1 MKCDFDIAVIGAGSG
16 GLVTAA
22 GSAALGAKVILFEAN
37 KTGGECLYNGC
48 VPSKAFLKC
57 AHTAY
62 DIRNG
67 STMGIHAGNIT
78 VDFAAVMGKVE
89 EAIELIKPHDSVARF
104 EGLGVKVIQSKA
116 EMVDSHTI
124 KAGELLYTAK
134 NIVIAT
140 GSEPVTPPIK
150 GIEEIPYL
158 TNKNF
163 FDLREQPEHLIVLG
177 AGPIGLE
184 LGQGLSHLGTKVS
197 IIDRSDHLFKK
208 DEPEVS
214 PIMEARMKADGV
226 QLHLN
231 TKIIEV
237 KRNLDS
243 ISVVVEENGGIQEI
257 TGSHLMVSLGRKPV
271 TSGIGLEHA
280 GVETDERG
288 YIKAN
293 EKMQTNIDNI
303 YACGDCTGPFLFT
316 HMAGH
321 QAGVIVRNAL
331 LKLNAKVNYSI
342 LPWTTY
348 TRPEI
353 AHVGYLEE
361 DAKKANLFRDHIII
375 QTKEIDRFVTE
386 QDTDGFLKLIIDKR
400 NRIIGATLVGEKAG
414 EIIPLASMAISKKL
428 GPGAFMKF
436 ILSYPTESEIFQAA
450 ATQWSKNNFK
460 DWQKKLIHYIIK
472 L

>member
-1 MKCDFDIAVIGAGSG
+1 MKYDFHIAVIGAGSG

-22 GSAALGAKVILFEAN
+22 GSASIGAKVVLFESN

-62 DIRNG
+62 NMRN
-67 STMGIHAGNIT
+67 SYKMGIHPGDIT
-78 VDFAAVMGKVE
+78 IDFATVMSKVG
-89 EAIELIKPHDSVARF
+89 EAIDLIKPHDSISRF
-104 EGLGVKVIQSKA
+104 ERMGVKVVGSKA
-116 EMVDSHTI
+116 EIVDSHTI
-124 KAGELLYTAK
+124 KADNILYTAK
-134 NIVIAT
+134 YIVIAT
-140 GSEPVTPPIK
+140 GSEPVIPPIE
-150 GIEEIPYL
+150 GLLDVSYL

-163 FDLREQPEHLIVLG
+163 FDLKEQPSHLIVLG

-184 LGQGLSHLGTKVS
+184 LGQGIRHLGSKVS
-197 IIDRSDHLFKK
+197 IIDHSDHLFKK

-214 PIMEARMKADGV
+214 PIMEKRMREDGI

-231 TKIIEV
+231 TKIINV
-237 KRNLDS
+237 KNNQRG
-243 ISVVVEENGGIQEI
+243 ISVVVEENGEI
-257 TGSHLMVSLGRKPV
+257 FEIEGTHLLISLGRKPV
-271 TSGIGLEHA
+271 TRGIGLENA
-280 GVETDERG
+280 GVETDQRG
-288 YIKAN
+288 FIKTN
-293 EKMQTNIDNI
+293 NKMQTNIDNI

-321 QAGVIVRNAL
+321 QAGIIIRNTL
-331 LKLNAKVNYSI
+331 LRLNAKTNYSI

-348 TRPEI
+348 TNPEI

-361 DAKKANLFRDHIII
+361 DAKKANLFKDSIII

-386 QDTDGFLKLIIDKR
+386 QDTEGFLKLIIDNK
-400 NRIIGATLVGEKAG
+400 NHIIGATLVGDKAG

-428 GPGAFMKF
+428 GPSAFTKF
-436 ILSYPTESEIFQAA
+436 ILSYPTEAEIFQATS
-450 ATQWSKNNFK
+450 TQWTLRNFK
-460 DWQKKLIHYIIK
+460 EWQKKLLRFIIN